1 MDVVLLMLVCFCS
14 FFLAYKFYGTFI
26 SKRIFELNDSK
37 ETPAHKFEDG
47 IDYVPTKKEI
57 IFGHHFASI
66 AGTGPIVGPAIGII
80 WGWVPAMIW
89 IVLGTIT
96 IGSVHDF
103 GSLVLSIRNEG
114 KSISEIT
121 GKYINKRTQKA
132 FFLIV
137 FLELLIVIAIFGLVM
152 AIIFS
157 MFPESVF
164 PMWFQIPIAVW
175 LGWMIYKKNGNL
187 VLFSIIAVIIMYLT
201 IVLGIFIPLQLP
213 GIGILPATGLWTI
226 ILFIYAYIASMLPVT
241 TLLQPRDYI
250 NSHQLLVALFLL
262 FLGIVASAFR
272 NPNFHLV
279 APAINLSPEGAP
291 PVVPFIFITIACGAI
306 SGFHSLVSSGTS
318 AKQLNIESDS
328 QIIGYGG
335 MVMEGILATL
345 VLIAVAAGIGIAYQ
359 NADGNILTGI
369 PAWTAHYSSWAAAEG
384 LGSKISA
391 FVIGAANMIQ
401 SSGIPKSFAIALM
414 GVFVVSFAGTTLDTA
429 TRIQRYVLSELF
441 VEVKTFQN
449 RHFSTAIAVIT
460 AGLLAFATG
469 ASGAGAL
476 KLWPMFGATNQT
488 LAALALLLIT
498 LWLKRKGGIKF
509 LISGIPCVFMAL
521 ITTYA
526 LIINQIRFIN
536 SKDILLST
544 LNIIILLL
552 NIWII
557 VEGAIV
563 LGLKKERIINKN

>member
-1 MDVVLLMLVCFCS
+1 MDVILLIFVCFIS
-14 FFLAYKFYGTFI
+14 FSLAYKFYASFI
-26 SKRIFELNDSK
+26 SKKIFELDDK
-37 ETPAHKFEDG
+37 IKTPAHKFSDG
-47 IDYVPTKKEI
+47 IDYVPTRKEI

-80 WGWVPAMIW
+80 WGWLPAIIW

-96 IGSVHDF
+96 IGAVHDF

-121 GKYINKRTQKA
+121 DKYINKRSQRA
-132 FFLIV
+132 FFSIV

-157 MFPESVF
+157 MFPQSVF

-175 LGWMIYKKNGNL
+175 LGWVIYKKNGNL
-187 VLFSIIAVIIMYLT
+187 ALFSIIAVIVMYLT
-201 IVLGIFIPLQLP
+201 IVIGTKLPLTLP
-213 GIGILPATGLWTI
+213 EIGLIPATGLWTI
-226 ILFIYAYIASMLPVT
+226 ILLIYAYIASMLPVT

-250 NSHQLLVALFLL
+250 NSHQLIVALFLL
-262 FLGIVASAFR
+262 FLGVIASAFR
-272 NPNFHLV
+272 NPDFSLV
-279 APAINLSPEGAP
+279 APAINLTPKGAP
-291 PVVPFIFITIACGAI
+291 PVVPFIFITIACGAV

-318 AKQLNIESDS
+318 AKQLTKETDS

-359 NADGNILTGI
+359 SGEGKILTGI

-391 FVIGAANMIQ
+391 FVIGAANMIN
-401 SSGIPKSFAIALM
+401 SSGIPKSVAIAIM

-441 VEVKTFQN
+441 GEVKIFQN
-449 RHFSTAIAVIT
+449 RQFATAIAVIT

-469 ASGAGAL
+469 VSGKGAL

-488 LAALALLLIT
+488 LAALALLLVT
-498 LWLKRKGGIKF
+498 LWLKKKGGMRF

-526 LIINQIRFIN
+526 LVINQLRFIN
-536 SKDILLST
+536 SKDPLLST
-544 LNIIILLL
+544 LNLIILFL

-557 VEGAIV
+557 VEGV
-563 LGLKKERIINKN
+563 IILVVQKRASN

>member
-1 MDVVLLMLVCFCS
+1 MDVLLLMIVCLCS

-26 SKRIFELNDSK
+26 SKKIFELKNSN
-37 ETPAHKFEDG
+37 ETPAHKFSDG
-47 IDYVPTKKEI
+47 IDYVPTRKEI

-80 WGWVPAMIW
+80 WGWVPAIIW

-121 GKYINKRTQKA
+121 GKYINKRTQRA
-132 FFLIV
+132 FFSIV

-164 PMWFQIPIAVW
+164 PVWFQIPIAVW

-187 VLFSIIAVIIMYLT
+187 VLFSIIAVITMYLT
-201 IVLGIFIPLQLP
+201 IVLGIFTPLQLP
-213 GIGILPATGLWTI
+213 GIGILPATGLWTL

-262 FLGIVASAFR
+262 FLGIVASALR

-279 APAINLSPEGAP
+279 APAINISPKGAP

-318 AKQLNIESDS
+318 AKQLNKESDS

-335 MVMEGILATL
+335 MIMEGILATL

-369 PAWTAHYSSWAAAEG
+369 PAWTAHYSSWTAAEG

-469 ASGAGAL
+469 ASGKGAL

-526 LIINQIRFIN
+526 LIINQFRFIN

-557 VEGAIV
+557 VEGIIV
-563 LGLKKERIINKN
+563 LGFKKRTNY

>member
-1 MDVVLLMLVCFCS
+1 MDVILLTIVCFFS

-26 SKRIFELNDSK
+26 AKKIFELNDK
-37 ETPAHKFEDG
+37 KRTPAHEFEDG
-47 IDYVPTKKEI
+47 IDYVPTRKEI

-80 WGWVPAMIW
+80 WGWVPAIIW

-96 IGSVHDF
+96 IGAVHDF

-121 GKYINKRTQKA
+121 GKYINKRTQRA
-132 FFLIV
+132 FFAIV
-137 FLELLIVIAIFGLVM
+137 FLELLIVIAIFGLIM

-187 VLFSIIAVIIMYLT
+187 ALFSIIAVIIMYLT
-201 IVLGIFIPLQLP
+201 IVIGTFIPIQLP

-226 ILFIYAYIASMLPVT
+226 LLFIYAYIASMLPVT

-262 FLGIVASAFR
+262 FLGVITSAFI
-272 NPNFHLV
+272 NPNFHIV
-279 APAINLSPEGAP
+279 APAINLNPKGAP

-318 AKQLNIESDS
+318 SKQLTKETDS
-328 QIIGYGG
+328 QMIGYGG
-335 MVMEGILATL
+335 MVMEGVLAILVVT
-345 VLIAVAAGIGIAYQ
+345 AVSAGIGIAYQ
-359 NADGNILTGI
+359 SGEGNLLTGI

-391 FVIGAANMIQ
+391 FVIGAANMIH
-401 SSGIPKSFAIALM
+401 SSGIPTRIAIAIM

-441 VEVKTFQN
+441 GEVKIFQN
-449 RHFSTAIAVIT
+449 RQFATAVAVIT
-460 AGLLAFATG
+460 AGILAFATG
-469 ASGAGAL
+469 ASGKGAL
-476 KLWPMFGATNQT
+476 KLWPLFGATNQT

-498 LWLKRKGGIKF
+498 VWLKRKGGIKY

-521 ITTYA
+521 ITTWA
-526 LIINQIRFIN
+526 LVINQIRFIN
-536 SKDILLST
+536 NQDILLLT
-544 LNIIILLL
+544 LNLIILFL
-552 NIWII
+552 NLWII
-557 VEGAIV
+557 VEGTIIV
-563 LGLKKERIINKN
+563 FRKNQPE

>member
-1 MDVVLLMLVCFCS
+1 MDVILLIIVCFFS

-26 SKRIFELNDSK
+26 AKRIFGVSDERV
-37 ETPAHKFEDG
+37 TPANEFKDG
-47 IDYVPTKKEI
+47 IDYVPTRKEI
-57 IFGHHFASI
+57 IFGHHCASI
-66 AGTGPIVGPAIGII
+66 AGTGPIVGPAIGIV
-80 WGWVPAMIW
+80 WGWIPAIIW

-96 IGSVHDF
+96 IGAVHDF
-103 GSLVLSIRNEG
+103 GSLILSIRNEG

-121 GKYINKRTQKA
+121 GKYINKRTQRA
-132 FFLIV
+132 FFSIV

-175 LGWMIYKKNGNL
+175 LGWVIYKKNGNL
-187 VLFSIIAVIIMYLT
+187 ALFSIIAVTLMYLT
-201 IVLGIFIPLQLP
+201 IVIGTKLPLALP
-213 GIGILPATGLWTI
+213 GIGFIPATGVWTI
-226 ILFIYAYIASMLPVT
+226 ILLIYAYIASMLPVT

-250 NSHQLLVALFLL
+250 NSHQLIVALVLL
-262 FLGIVASAFR
+262 FLGVFASAFR
-272 NPNFHLV
+272 NINFHIV
-279 APAINLSPEGAP
+279 APAINFSPKGAP
-291 PVVPFIFITIACGAI
+291 PVIPFIFITIACGAV

-318 AKQLNIESDS
+318 AKQLSKETDS
-328 QIIGYGG
+328 QMIGYGG

-359 NADGNILTGI
+359 SGDGKLLTGI

-391 FVIGAANMIQ
+391 FVVGAANMIT
-401 SSGIPKSFAIALM
+401 SSGIPKSVAIAIM

-441 VEVKTFQN
+441 GGAKIFQN
-449 RHFSTAIAVIT
+449 RQFATAVAVIT

-469 ASGAGAL
+469 ASGKGAL

-498 LWLKRKGGIKF
+498 IWLKRKGGIRF
-509 LISGIPCVFMAL
+509 LISGIPCIFMAL
-521 ITTYA
+521 ITTWA
-526 LIINQIRFIN
+526 LVINQIRFIN
-536 SKDILLST
+536 NRDPLLLT
-544 LNIIILLL
+544 LNLIILFL
-552 NIWII
+552 NLWII
-557 VEGAIV
+557 VEGSIV
-563 LGLKKERIINKN
+563 VLKKGN

>member
-1 MDVVLLMLVCFCS
+1 MDVLLLMIGCFLS

-26 SKRIFELNDSK
+26 SKKIFELKDTK

-80 WGWVPAMIW
+80 WGWVPAIIW

-96 IGSVHDF
+96 IGAVHDF

-121 GKYINKRTQKA
+121 GKYINKRTQRA
-132 FFLIV
+132 FFSIV

-187 VLFSIIAVIIMYLT
+187 ALFSIIAVVIMYLT
-201 IVLGIFIPLQLP
+201 IVIGTFIPLQLP
-213 GIGILPATGLWTI
+213 GIGSMPATGLWAI
-226 ILFIYAYIASMLPVT
+226 ILLVYAYIASMLPVT

-262 FLGIVASAFR
+262 FLGILTSAFK

-279 APAINLSPEGAP
+279 APAIHLNPKGAP

-318 AKQLNIESDS
+318 AKQLNKESDS

-335 MVMEGILATL
+335 MVMEGVLATL

-359 NADGNILTGI
+359 KADGSILTGI
-369 PAWTAHYSSWAAAEG
+369 PAWTAHYSSWAAAQG

-401 SSGIPKSFAIALM
+401 SSGIPKNVAIAIM

-441 VEVKTFQN
+441 GEVRVFQN
-449 RHFSTAIAVIT
+449 RQFATAIAVIT

-469 ASGAGAL
+469 VSGKGAL

-488 LAALALLLIT
+488 LAALALLLVT
-498 LWLKRKGGIKF
+498 LWLKRKEGMKF
-509 LISGIPCVFMAL
+509 LISGVPCVFMAL

-526 LIINQIRFIN
+526 LVINQIRFIN
-536 SKDILLST
+536 SKDSLLSV
-544 LNIIILLL
+544 LNLLILFL
-552 NIWII
+552 NLWII
-557 VEGAIV
+557 VEGV
-563 LGLKKERIINKN
+563 IILIAQKRTKNIEE

>member
-1 MDVVLLMLVCFCS
+1 MDVLLLMIGCFLS

-26 SKRIFELNDSK
+26 SKKIFELKDTK

-80 WGWVPAMIW
+80 WGWVPAVIW

-96 IGSVHDF
+96 IGAVHDF

-121 GKYINKRTQKA
+121 GKYINKRTQRA
-132 FFLIV
+132 FFSIV

-187 VLFSIIAVIIMYLT
+187 ALFSIIAVIIMYLT
-201 IVLGIFIPLQLP
+201 IVIGTFMPLQLP
-213 GIGILPATGLWTI
+213 GIGSIPATGLWTI
-226 ILFIYAYIASMLPVT
+226 ILLVYAYIASMLPVT
-241 TLLQPRDYI
+241 ALLQPRDYI

-262 FLGIVASAFR
+262 FLGILTSAFK

-279 APAINLSPEGAP
+279 APAIHLNPKGAP

-318 AKQLNIESDS
+318 AKQLNKESDS

-335 MVMEGILATL
+335 MVMEGVLATL

-359 NADGNILTGI
+359 KADGSILTGI
-369 PAWTAHYSSWAAAEG
+369 PAWTAHYSSWAAAQG

-401 SSGIPKSFAIALM
+401 SSGIPKNVAIAIM

-441 VEVKTFQN
+441 GEVKVFQN
-449 RHFSTAIAVIT
+449 RQFATAIAVIT

-469 ASGAGAL
+469 VSGKGAL

-498 LWLKRKGGIKF
+498 LWLKRKEGMKF
-509 LISGIPCVFMAL
+509 LISGVPCVFMAL

-526 LIINQIRFIN
+526 LVINQIRFIN
-536 SKDILLST
+536 SKDSLLSV
-544 LNIIILLL
+544 LNLLILFL
-552 NIWII
+552 NLWII
-557 VEGAIV
+557 VEGVIILIAQKRTKNI
-563 LGLKKERIINKN
+563 KE

>member
-1 MDVVLLMLVCFCS
+1 VDVVILIVVCFFT
-14 FFLAYKFYGTFI
+14 FFLAYKFYGTFL
-26 SKRIFELNDSK
+26 SKKIFELNDARK
-37 ETPAHKFEDG
+37 TPSQEFEDG
-47 IDYVPTKKEI
+47 IDYVPTKKQI

-80 WGWVPAMIW
+80 WGWIPAVIW

-96 IGSVHDF
+96 IGAVHDF

-132 FFLIV
+132 FFSIV

-164 PMWFQIPIAVW
+164 PVWFQIPIAVW
-175 LGWMIYKKNGNL
+175 LGWLIYKRNGNL
-187 VLFSIIAVIIMYLT
+187 TLFTVIAVVIMYLT
-201 IVLGIFIPLQLP
+201 IVIGTKLPLTLP
-213 GIGILPATGLWTI
+213 GIGNIPSTGLWTI
-226 ILFIYAYIASMLPVT
+226 ILLVYAYIASMLPVT

-250 NSHQLLVALFLL
+250 NAHQLIVALFLL
-262 FLGIVASAFR
+262 FVGIFTSAFR
-272 NPNFHLV
+272 GVDFHIV
-279 APAINLSPEGAP
+279 APAINFSPKGAP
-291 PVVPFIFITIACGAI
+291 PLIPFIFITIACGAI

-318 AKQLNIESDS
+318 AKQLMKEKDG
-328 QIIGYGG
+328 QLIGYGA
-335 MVMEGILATL
+335 MVMEGVLAML
-345 VLIAVAAGIGIAYQ
+345 VLVAVAAGIGIAYQ
-359 NADGNILTGI
+359 NADGAVLSGI

-391 FVIGAANMIQ
+391 FVIGAANMIN
-401 SSGIPKSFAIALM
+401 SSGIPKSVAIAIM

-441 VEVKTFQN
+441 SEVKVFQN
-449 RHFSTAIAVIT
+449 RQFSTAVAVIT

-469 ASGAGAL
+469 ASGGGAL

-488 LAALALLLIT
+488 LAALALLLVTI
-498 LWLKRKGGIKF
+498 WLKEKGGFRF
-509 LISGIPCVFMAL
+509 LISGIPCIFMAF
-521 ITTYA
+521 ITTWA
-526 LIINQIRFIN
+526 LVINQIRFIKSGN
-536 SKDILLST
+536 LLLLILNMLILF
-544 LNIIILLL
+544 LNLWIII
-552 NIWII
+552 
-557 VEGAIV
+557 EGTITFSKRKDRV
-563 LGLKKERIINKN
+563 KET

>member
-1 MDVVLLMLVCFCS
+1 MDVVILIVVCFFT
-14 FFLAYKFYGTFI
+14 FFLAYKFYGTFL
-26 SKRIFELNDSK
+26 SKKIFELNDARK
-37 ETPAHKFEDG
+37 TPSQEFEDG
-47 IDYVPTKKEI
+47 IDYVPTKKQI

-80 WGWVPAMIW
+80 WGWIPAVIW

-96 IGSVHDF
+96 IGAVHDF

-132 FFLIV
+132 FFSIV

-164 PMWFQIPIAVW
+164 PVWFQIPIAVW
-175 LGWMIYKKNGNL
+175 LGWLIYKRNGNL
-187 VLFSIIAVIIMYLT
+187 TLFTVIAVVIMYLT
-201 IVLGIFIPLQLP
+201 IVIGTKLPLTLP
-213 GIGILPATGLWTI
+213 GIGNIPSTGLWTI
-226 ILFIYAYIASMLPVT
+226 ILLVYAYIASMLPVT

-250 NSHQLLVALFLL
+250 NAHQLIVALFLL
-262 FLGIVASAFR
+262 FVGIFTSAFR
-272 NPNFHLV
+272 GVDFHIV
-279 APAINLSPEGAP
+279 APAINFSPKGAP
-291 PVVPFIFITIACGAI
+291 PLIPFIFITIACGAI

-318 AKQLNIESDS
+318 AKQLMKEKDG
-328 QIIGYGG
+328 QLIGYGA
-335 MVMEGILATL
+335 MVMEGVLAML
-345 VLIAVAAGIGIAYQ
+345 VLVAVAAGIGIAYQ
-359 NADGNILTGI
+359 NADGAVLSGI

-391 FVIGAANMIQ
+391 FVIGAANMIN
-401 SSGIPKSFAIALM
+401 SSGIPKSVAIAIM

-441 VEVKTFQN
+441 SEVKVFQN
-449 RHFSTAIAVIT
+449 RQFSTAVAVIT

-469 ASGAGAL
+469 ASGGGAL

-488 LAALALLLIT
+488 LAALALLLVTI
-498 LWLKRKGGIKF
+498 WLKEKGGFRF
-509 LISGIPCVFMAL
+509 LISGIPCIFMAF
-521 ITTYA
+521 ITTWA
-526 LIINQIRFIN
+526 LVINQIRFIKSGN
-536 SKDILLST
+536 LLLLILNMLILF
-544 LNIIILLL
+544 LNLWIII
-552 NIWII
+552 
-557 VEGAIV
+557 EGTITFSKRKDRV
-563 LGLKKERIINKN
+563 KET

>member
-1 MDVVLLMLVCFCS
+1 MDVVILIVVCFFT
-14 FFLAYKFYGTFI
+14 FFLAYKFYGTFL
-26 SKRIFELNDSK
+26 SKKIFELNDARK
-37 ETPAHKFEDG
+37 TPSQEFEDG
-47 IDYVPTKKEI
+47 IDYVPTKKQI

-80 WGWVPAMIW
+80 WGWIPAVIW

-96 IGSVHDF
+96 IGAVHDF

-132 FFLIV
+132 FFSIV

-164 PMWFQIPIAVW
+164 PVWFQIPIAVW
-175 LGWMIYKKNGNL
+175 LGWLIYKRNGNL
-187 VLFSIIAVIIMYLT
+187 TLFSIIAVVLMYLT
-201 IVLGIFIPLQLP
+201 IVIGTKLPLTLP
-213 GIGILPATGLWTI
+213 GIGNIPATGLWTI
-226 ILFIYAYIASMLPVT
+226 ILLVYAYIASMLPVT

-250 NSHQLLVALFLL
+250 NAHQLIVALFLL
-262 FLGIVASAFR
+262 FVGIFTSAFR
-272 NPNFHLV
+272 SVDFHIV
-279 APAINLSPEGAP
+279 APAINFSPKGAP
-291 PVVPFIFITIACGAI
+291 PLIPFIFITIACGAI

-318 AKQLNIESDS
+318 AKQLMKEKDG
-328 QIIGYGG
+328 QLIGYGA
-335 MVMEGILATL
+335 MVMEGVLAML
-345 VLIAVAAGIGIAYQ
+345 VLVAVAAGIGIAYQ
-359 NADGNILTGI
+359 NADGAFLTGI

-391 FVIGAANMIQ
+391 FVIGAANMIN
-401 SSGIPKSFAIALM
+401 SSGIPKSVAIAIM

-441 VEVKTFQN
+441 SEVKVFQN
-449 RHFSTAIAVIT
+449 RQFSTAVAVIT

-469 ASGAGAL
+469 ASGGGAL

-498 LWLKRKGGIKF
+498 IWLKEKGGFRF
-509 LISGIPCVFMAL
+509 LISGIPCIFMAF
-521 ITTYA
+521 ITTWA
-526 LIINQIRFIN
+526 LVINQIRFIKSGN
-536 SKDILLST
+536 LLLLILNMLILF
-544 LNIIILLL
+544 LNLWIII
-552 NIWII
+552 
-557 VEGAIV
+557 EGTITFSKRKDRV
-563 LGLKKERIINKN
+563 KET

>member
-1 MDVVLLMLVCFCS
+1 MDVIILLIVCFFS
-14 FFLAYKFYGTFI
+14 FFLAYKFYGTFL
-26 SKRIFELNDSK
+26 SKKIFKLDDK
-37 ETPAHKFEDG
+37 KKTPAHKFQDG
-47 IDYVPTKKEI
+47 IDYVPTRKEI

-80 WGWVPAMIW
+80 WGWVPAIIW

-96 IGSVHDF
+96 IGAVHDF
-103 GSLVLSIRNEG
+103 GSLILSVRNEG

-121 GKYINKRTQKA
+121 GKYINKRTQRA
-132 FFLIV
+132 FFSIV
-137 FLELLIVIAIFGLVM
+137 FLELLIVIAIFGLIM

-175 LGWMIYKKNGNL
+175 LGWVIYKKNGNL
-187 VLFSIIAVIIMYLT
+187 ALFSIIAVIIMYLT
-201 IVLGIFIPLQLP
+201 IVIGTKLPLTLP
-213 GIGILPATGLWTI
+213 GIGIIPATGVWTI
-226 ILFIYAYIASMLPVT
+226 ILLIYAYIASMLPVT

-250 NSHQLLVALFLL
+250 NSHQLIVALFLL
-262 FLGIVASAFR
+262 FLGVFTAAFR
-272 NPNFHLV
+272 SIDFHIV
-279 APAINLSPEGAP
+279 APAINFAPKGAP
-291 PVVPFIFITIACGAI
+291 PVIPFIFITIACGAV

-318 AKQLNIESDS
+318 AKQLAKETDG

-335 MVMEGILATL
+335 MVMEGVLATL

-359 NADGNILTGI
+359 SGDGKLLTGI

-391 FVIGAANMIQ
+391 FVIGAANMIT
-401 SSGIPKSFAIALM
+401 SSGIPKNIAIAIM

-441 VEVKTFQN
+441 GEVKIFQN
-449 RHFSTAIAVIT
+449 RQFATAVAVIT

-469 ASGAGAL
+469 ASGKGAL

-488 LAALALLLIT
+488 LAALALLLVTI
-498 LWLKRKGGIKF
+498 WLKRKGGIRF

-521 ITTYA
+521 ITTWA
-526 LIINQIRFIN
+526 LVINQVRFIN
-536 SKDILLST
+536 NKDPLLLT
-544 LNIIILLL
+544 LNLIILFL
-552 NIWII
+552 NLWII
-557 VEGAIV
+557 VEGTIV
-563 LGLKKERIINKN
+563 VLKKGR

>member
-1 MDVVLLMLVCFCS
+1 MDVILLIIVCFSS
-14 FFLAYKFYGTFI
+14 FFLAYKFYGTFL
-26 SKRIFELNDSK
+26 SKKIFGLND
-37 ETPAHKFEDG
+37 ERRTPSNEFEDG
-47 IDYVPTKKEI
+47 IDYVPTRKEI

-80 WGWVPAMIW
+80 WGWIPAIIW

-96 IGSVHDF
+96 IGAVHDF
-103 GSLVLSIRNEG
+103 GSLIISIRNEG

-121 GKYINKRTQKA
+121 GKYINKRTQRA
-132 FFLIV
+132 FFSIV
-137 FLELLIVIAIFGLVM
+137 FLELLIVIAIFGLIM

-175 LGWMIYKKNGNL
+175 LGWVIYKKNGNL
-187 VLFSIIAVIIMYLT
+187 ALFSIIAVAIMYLT
-201 IVLGIFIPLQLP
+201 IVIGTKVPLTLP
-213 GIGILPATGLWTI
+213 GIGFIPATGVWTI
-226 ILFIYAYIASMLPVT
+226 ILLIYAYIASMLPVT

-250 NSHQLLVALFLL
+250 NSHQLIVALFLL
-262 FLGIVASAFR
+262 FVGVFSSAFR
-272 NPNFHLV
+272 SIDFHIV
-279 APAINLSPEGAP
+279 APAINFAPKGAP
-291 PVVPFIFITIACGAI
+291 PVVPFIFITIACGAV

-318 AKQLNIESDS
+318 AKQLAKETDG
-328 QIIGYGG
+328 QMIGYGA

-359 NADGNILTGI
+359 SGDGKLLTGI

-391 FVIGAANMIQ
+391 FVIGAANMIT
-401 SSGIPKSFAIALM
+401 SSGIPKSVAIAIM

-441 VEVKTFQN
+441 GKVKIFQN
-449 RHFSTAIAVIT
+449 RQFATAVAVIT

-469 ASGAGAL
+469 ASGKGAL

-488 LAALALLLIT
+488 LAALALLLVTI
-498 LWLKRKGGIKF
+498 WLKRKGGIRF
-509 LISGIPCVFMAL
+509 LVSGIPCVFMAL
-521 ITTYA
+521 ITTLA
-526 LIINQIRFIN
+526 LVMNQIRFIHG
-536 SKDILLST
+536 KDPLLLT
-544 LNIIILLL
+544 LNIIILFL
-552 NIWII
+552 NLWII
-557 VEGAIV
+557 TEGMIV
-563 LGLKKERIINKN
+563 VLKKER

>member
-1 MDVVLLMLVCFCS
+1 MDVVILIVVCFFT
-14 FFLAYKFYGTFI
+14 FFLAYKFYGTFL
-26 SKRIFELNDSK
+26 SKKIFELNDARK
-37 ETPAHKFEDG
+37 TPSQEFEDG
-47 IDYVPTKKEI
+47 IDYVPTRKQI

-80 WGWVPAMIW
+80 WGWIPAVIW

-96 IGSVHDF
+96 IGAVHDF

-132 FFLIV
+132 FFSIV

-164 PMWFQIPIAVW
+164 PVWFQIPIAVW
-175 LGWMIYKKNGNL
+175 LGWLIYKRNGNL
-187 VLFSIIAVIIMYLT
+187 TLFTVIAVVIMYLT
-201 IVLGIFIPLQLP
+201 IVIGTKLPLTLP
-213 GIGILPATGLWTI
+213 GIGNIPSTGLWTI
-226 ILFIYAYIASMLPVT
+226 ILLVYAYIASMLPVT

-250 NSHQLLVALFLL
+250 NAHQLIVALFLL
-262 FLGIVASAFR
+262 FVGIFTSAFR
-272 NPNFHLV
+272 GVDFHIV
-279 APAINLSPEGAP
+279 APAINFSPKGAP
-291 PVVPFIFITIACGAI
+291 PLIPFIFITIACGAI

-318 AKQLNIESDS
+318 AKQLMKEKDG
-328 QIIGYGG
+328 QLIGYGA
-335 MVMEGILATL
+335 MVMEGVLAML
-345 VLIAVAAGIGIAYQ
+345 VLVAVAAGIGIAYQ
-359 NADGNILTGI
+359 NADGAVLSGI

-391 FVIGAANMIQ
+391 FVIGAANMIN
-401 SSGIPKSFAIALM
+401 SSGIPKSVAIAIM

-441 VEVKTFQN
+441 SEVKVFQN
-449 RHFSTAIAVIT
+449 RQFSTAVAVIT

-469 ASGAGAL
+469 ASGGGAL

-488 LAALALLLIT
+488 LAALALLLVTI
-498 LWLKRKGGIKF
+498 WLKEKGGFRF
-509 LISGIPCVFMAL
+509 LISGIPCIFMAF
-521 ITTYA
+521 ITTWA
-526 LIINQIRFIN
+526 LVINQIRFIKSGN
-536 SKDILLST
+536 LLLLILNMLILF
-544 LNIIILLL
+544 LNLWIII
-552 NIWII
+552 
-557 VEGAIV
+557 EGTITFSKRKDRV
-563 LGLKKERIINKN
+563 KET

>member
-1 MDVVLLMLVCFCS
+1 MDVILLIIVCFFS

-26 SKRIFELNDSK
+26 AKRIFGVSDERV
-37 ETPAHKFEDG
+37 TPANEFKDG
-47 IDYVPTKKEI
+47 IDYVPTRKEI

-80 WGWVPAMIW
+80 WGWVPAIIW

-96 IGSVHDF
+96 IGAVHDF
-103 GSLVLSIRNEG
+103 GSLILSIRNEG

-121 GKYINKRTQKA
+121 GKYINKRTQRA
-132 FFLIV
+132 FFSIV
-137 FLELLIVIAIFGLVM
+137 FLELLIVIAIFGLIM

-175 LGWMIYKKNGNL
+175 LGWVIYKKNGNL
-187 VLFSIIAVIIMYLT
+187 ALFSIIAVALMYLT
-201 IVLGIFIPLQLP
+201 IVIGVKLPLTLP
-213 GIGILPATGLWTI
+213 GIGFIPATGLWTI
-226 ILFIYAYIASMLPVT
+226 ILLIYAYIASMLPVT

-250 NSHQLLVALFLL
+250 NSHQLIVALFLL
-262 FLGIVASAFR
+262 FLGVFASAFR
-272 NPNFHLV
+272 SINFHIV
-279 APAINLSPEGAP
+279 APAINFAPKGAP
-291 PVVPFIFITIACGAI
+291 PVIPFIFITIACGAV

-318 AKQLNIESDS
+318 AKQLAKETDG
-328 QIIGYGG
+328 QMIGYGG

-345 VLIAVAAGIGIAYQ
+345 VLIAVAAGIGIAYGSG
-359 NADGNILTGI
+359 DGELLTGI
-369 PAWTAHYSSWAAAEG
+369 PAWTAHYSSWTAAEG

-391 FVIGAANMIQ
+391 FVIGAANMIT
-401 SSGIPKSFAIALM
+401 SSGIPKSVAIAIM

-441 VEVKTFQN
+441 GGAKIFQN
-449 RHFSTAIAVIT
+449 RQFATGVAVIT

-469 ASGAGAL
+469 ASGKGAL

-498 LWLKRKGGIKF
+498 IWLKRKGGIRF
-509 LISGIPCVFMAL
+509 LISGIPCIFMAL
-521 ITTYA
+521 ITTWA
-526 LIINQIRFIN
+526 LVINQIRFIN
-536 SKDILLST
+536 NRDPLLLT
-544 LNIIILLL
+544 LNLIILFL
-552 NIWII
+552 NLWII
-557 VEGAIV
+557 VEGSIV
-563 LGLKKERIINKN
+563 VLKKQN

>member
-1 MDVVLLMLVCFCS
+1 MMDVILLIVICFFS
-14 FFLAYKFYGTFI
+14 FFLAYKFYGTFL
-26 SKRIFELNDSK
+26 SKKIFKLDGK
-37 ETPAHKFEDG
+37 KKTPAHEYEDG
-47 IDYVPTKKEI
+47 IDYVPTRKEI

-80 WGWVPAMIW
+80 WGWVPAIIW

-96 IGSVHDF
+96 IGAVHDF

-121 GKYINKRTQKA
+121 GKYINKRTQRA
-132 FFLIV
+132 FFSIV

-187 VLFSIIAVIIMYLT
+187 ALFSIIAVVIMYLT
-201 IVLGIFIPLQLP
+201 IVIGTKLPLTLP
-213 GIGILPATGLWTI
+213 GVGLIPATGVWTM
-226 ILFIYAYIASMLPVT
+226 ILLVYAYIASMLPVT

-250 NSHQLLVALFLL
+250 NSHQLIVALFLL
-262 FLGIVASAFR
+262 FVGVFASAFR
-272 NPNFHLV
+272 NVNFHIV
-279 APAINLSPEGAP
+279 APAINLTPKGAP

-318 AKQLNIESDS
+318 AKQLSRETDG
-328 QIIGYGG
+328 QMIGYGG

-345 VLIAVAAGIGIAYQ
+345 VLIAVAAGIGIAYKS
-359 NADGNILTGI
+359 ADGNILTGI

-391 FVIGAANMIQ
+391 FVIGAANMIT
-401 SSGIPKSFAIALM
+401 SSGIPKSVAIAIM

-441 VEVKTFQN
+441 GEVKIFQN
-449 RHFSTAIAVIT
+449 RQFATAVAVIT

-469 ASGAGAL
+469 ASGKGAL

-488 LAALALLLIT
+488 LAALALLLVTI
-498 LWLKRKGGIKF
+498 WLKRKGGLKF

-521 ITTYA
+521 ITTWA
-526 LIINQIRFIN
+526 LVINQIRFIN
-536 SKDILLST
+536 NKDP
-544 LNIIILLL
+544 LLL
-552 NIWII
+552 VLNLMILFLNLWII
-557 VEGAIV
+557 VEGTIV
-563 LGLKKERIINKN
+563 VLKKEN

>member
-1 MDVVLLMLVCFCS
+1 MDVVILIVVCFFT
-14 FFLAYKFYGTFI
+14 FFLAYKFYGTFL
-26 SKRIFELNDSK
+26 SKKIFELNDARK
-37 ETPAHKFEDG
+37 TPSQEFEDG
-47 IDYVPTKKEI
+47 IDYVPTRKQI

-80 WGWVPAMIW
+80 WGWIPAVIW

-96 IGSVHDF
+96 IGAVHDF

-132 FFLIV
+132 FFSIV

-164 PMWFQIPIAVW
+164 PVWFQIPIAVW
-175 LGWMIYKKNGNL
+175 LGWLIYKRNGNL
-187 VLFSIIAVIIMYLT
+187 TLFSIIAVVIMYLT
-201 IVLGIFIPLQLP
+201 IVIGTKLPLTLP
-213 GIGILPATGLWTI
+213 GIGNIPATGLWTI
-226 ILFIYAYIASMLPVT
+226 ILLVYAYIASMLPVT

-250 NSHQLLVALFLL
+250 NAHQLIVALFLL
-262 FLGIVASAFR
+262 FVGIFTSAFR
-272 NPNFHLV
+272 GVDFHIV
-279 APAINLSPEGAP
+279 APAINFSPKGAP
-291 PVVPFIFITIACGAI
+291 PLIPFIFITIACGAI

-318 AKQLNIESDS
+318 AKQLMKEKDG
-328 QIIGYGG
+328 QLIGYGA
-335 MVMEGILATL
+335 MVMEGVLAML
-345 VLIAVAAGIGIAYQ
+345 VLVAVAAGIGIAYQ
-359 NADGNILTGI
+359 NADGAVLSGI

-391 FVIGAANMIQ
+391 FVIGAANMIN
-401 SSGIPKSFAIALM
+401 SSGIPKSVAIAIM

-441 VEVKTFQN
+441 SEVKVFQN
-449 RHFSTAIAVIT
+449 RQFSTAVAVIT

-469 ASGAGAL
+469 ASGGGAL

-488 LAALALLLIT
+488 LAALALLLVTI
-498 LWLKRKGGIKF
+498 WLKEKGGFRF
-509 LISGIPCVFMAL
+509 LISGIPCIFMAF
-521 ITTYA
+521 ITTWA
-526 LIINQIRFIN
+526 LVINQIRFIKSGN
-536 SKDILLST
+536 LLLLILNMLILF
-544 LNIIILLL
+544 LNLWIII
-552 NIWII
+552 
-557 VEGAIV
+557 EGTITFSKRKDRV
-563 LGLKKERIINKN
+563 KET